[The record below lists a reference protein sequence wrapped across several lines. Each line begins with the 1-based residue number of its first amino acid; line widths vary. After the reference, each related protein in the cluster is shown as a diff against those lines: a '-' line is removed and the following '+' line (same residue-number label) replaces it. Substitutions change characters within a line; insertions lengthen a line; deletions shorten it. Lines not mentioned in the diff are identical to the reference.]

1 LQFYHKIFIL
11 LKIHEFP
18 LQSDRSYIME
28 IFKPPVS
35 HLLKHAAGIK
45 RCSMEAGHKIA
56 GVISL
61 KHVYEIA
68 KFKSEEINCAHMSM
82 KRLCISVINTANQ
95 NGIKIVKDD
104 IDTVEL
110 SEFLEKRALINEEEI
125 KIIAEKK
132 AAKLMRAANV
142 AAAAAAAAATDKDK
156 KK

>member
-1 LQFYHKIFIL
+1 
-11 LKIHEFP
+11 
-18 LQSDRSYIME
+18 ME
-28 IFKPPVS
+28 P
-35 HLLKHAAGIK
+35 
-45 RCSMEAGHKIA
+45 GHQVA

-68 KFKSEEINCAHMSM
+68 KFKSNEINCAHKSM
-82 KRLCISVINTANQ
+82 KELCINVINTANR

-104 IDTVEL
+104 IDPEEL
-110 SEFLEKRALINEEEI
+110 AEFLEKRALINEEEV

-142 AAAAAAAAATDKDK
+142 AAAAAAAASAEKDK